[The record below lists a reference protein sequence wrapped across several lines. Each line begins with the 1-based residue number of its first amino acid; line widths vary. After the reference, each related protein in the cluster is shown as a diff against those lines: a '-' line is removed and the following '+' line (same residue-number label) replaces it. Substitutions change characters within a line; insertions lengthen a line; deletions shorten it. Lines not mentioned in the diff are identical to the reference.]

1 LILEATMNAALKIC
15 QAWHD
20 AQLPPEVSETEE
32 EREWLEYSAE
42 QLVRGCDVTWK
53 RRRGT
58 PQKVTAAQYAT
69 YLQLYLNER
78 QIDGLD
84 DRDSFARLVL
94 SVIVGSQ
101 SEAVTHAKYLLGNEQ
116 PRQCLEEIAAEFLRD
131 HATDAVAAQREAAE
145 DDVESTCESS

>member
-1 LILEATMNAALKIC
+1 MNAALKIC

-32 EREWLEYSAE
+32 EREWLEHSAE
-42 QLVRGCDVTWK
+42 QLVRGCDITWK
-53 RRRGT
+53 RRRGA

-84 DRDSFARLVL
+84 DRDSFANLVL

-101 SEAVTHAKYLLGNEQ
+101 SESVTHAKYLLGNEQ

-145 DDVESTCESS
+145 DDVGGEL